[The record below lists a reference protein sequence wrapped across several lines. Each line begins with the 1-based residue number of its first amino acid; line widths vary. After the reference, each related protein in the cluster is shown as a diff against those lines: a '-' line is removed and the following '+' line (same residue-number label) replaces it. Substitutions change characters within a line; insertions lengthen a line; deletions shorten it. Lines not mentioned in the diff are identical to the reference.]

1 MIRTIPGFST
11 YMVSDNGG
19 VFSKKWNR
27 IRKLRT
33 CIGSRG
39 YVRTG
44 LYRDDGARCVMS
56 VHLLVL
62 LAFVGE
68 KPDNHYMGLHID
80 DNKLNNHVDNLKW
93 GTFQDNMDDRVRNGK
108 QKQGVRVWTAKLT
121 PKEVREIRDLHKV
134 MGYRRI
140 AKLYGIKSNTVMYC
154 VKRISWKGVE

>member
-1 MIRTIPGFST
+1 MKTIPNFTSYLVSNCGEIFST
-11 YMVSDNGG
+11 
-19 VFSKKWNR
+19 KWGR
-27 IRKLRT
+27 LRKLRPCT
-33 CIGSRG
+33 CQRG
-39 YVRTG
+39 YLRVG
-44 LYRDDGARCVMS
+44 VCGDDGKRRVIS

-62 LAFVGE
+62 YALVGE
-68 KPDNHYMGLHID
+68 KPNDTMMGLHID

-121 PKEVREIRDLHKV
+121 PEEVREIRDLHRV